1 MPNPIV
7 RELLYAFEWWTRGV
21 LGGLGIAVAANLII
35 TAINIIGGMSWGL
48 LTWIFKIRMALFGMV
63 GFVVGGIVGIIIG
76 YVRVSR
82 D

>member
-1 MPNPIV
+1 MPNAV
-7 RELLYAFEWWTRGV
+7 VKEFLYAFEWWTRGV
-21 LGGLGIAVAANLII
+21 LGGLAVAVVLNLII
-35 TAINIIGGMSWGL
+35 TAINIIGGMSWGVIK
-48 LTWIFKIRMALFGMV
+48 WIFEIRMFLFGAI